1 MRLKRPSAATIIAF
15 TALFVVLGGSAYAAK
30 QITSKDIKNGTI
42 KTVDMSSSAKQ
53 ALKGNAGPRGPQ
65 GVPGAQGAQGSQGP
79 QGPAGPSEVSA
90 LTPVTGSLSVAAG
103 TIDGGTV
110 ACPAGTRVVSGGFFA
125 DGGIVFLDAAGADRA
140 GWAVAVDN
148 SAGATAVTLTAE
160 AYCAGAGKA
169 VTAKA
174 PSRKLKPLR
183 GRFARMVKERV
194 AH

>member
-1 MRLKRPSAATIIAF
+1 MRFKRPSAATIIAF
-15 TALFVVLGGSAYAAK
+15 MALFAVLGGSAYAAR

-53 ALKGNAGPRGPQ
+53 ALKGNTGPRGPQ
-65 GVPGAQGAQGSQGP
+65 GVPGAQGIQGSAGP
-79 QGPAGPSEVSA
+79 QGPVGPSELSA
-90 LTPVTGSLSVAAG
+90 LTPVTGSLMIAAG
-103 TIDGGTV
+103 AVDGGTV

-125 DGGIVFLDAAGADRA
+125 DGGVVFLDAAGADRG

-148 SAGATAVTLTAE
+148 SAGGTAVELTAD

-174 PSRKLKPLR
+174 QSTKLKPLK
-183 GRFARMVKERV
+183 GRFARMVKARA